1 MYNNF
6 IIVKCNGYRYR
17 NFRAL
22 LAKIYQNEGKK
33 QIIFM
38 EELTGL
44 KQITNVN
51 LEQFMIELNSI
62 LYDIAYIEDEKSITI
77 LDYIPKLDY

>member
-1 MYNNF
+1 
-6 IIVKCNGYRYR
+6 
-17 NFRAL
+17 
-22 LAKIYQNEGKK
+22 
-33 QIIFM
+33 M

-44 KQITNVN
+44 KRITNVN